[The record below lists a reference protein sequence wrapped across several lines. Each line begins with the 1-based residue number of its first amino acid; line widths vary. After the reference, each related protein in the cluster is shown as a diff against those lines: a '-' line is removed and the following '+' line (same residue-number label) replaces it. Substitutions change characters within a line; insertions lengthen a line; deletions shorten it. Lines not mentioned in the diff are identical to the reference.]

1 MTWINREAEQE
12 LRKALEKAVPSRASL
27 LALLDSM
34 HVIDAGDDEAEA
46 ALERM
51 GDYARTGWYTTHG
64 NTDLANQEE
73 TGKAMNADLA
83 TIRARLRAARASHTP
98 EEIEAAWEAWSCIDR
113 RFHKRDAECIADP
126 CHLHG
131 WLDTIARVLPPRP
144 EPTAKTKETKG

>member
-34 HVIDAGDDEAEA
+34 HVIDADDEAEA

-98 EEIEAAWEAWSCIDR
+98 EEIEAAESVARYHDEHAAYGGLSQE
-113 RFHKRDAECIADP
+113 FHERAASI
-126 CHLHG
+126 LRT
-131 WLDTIARVLPPRP
+131 LVRRP

>member
-12 LRKALEKAVPSRASL
+12 LRRWAEHW
-27 LALLDSM
+27 LADDSQDIDELLDSM
-34 HVIDAGDDEAEA
+34 HVIDADDEAEA

-98 EEIEAAWEAWSCIDR
+98 EELEDVILAVCWLAEERGLSRDPECRMALDR
-113 RFHKRDAECIADP
+113 IGDFLRG
-126 CHLHG
+126 L
-131 WLDTIARVLPPRP
+131 RP
-144 EPTAKTKETKG
+144 EPAAKPKETQG